1 MGEEENSVYGIR
13 PATDGATAAPTP
25 NLRSEATF
33 SHIYILDFSAR
44 SAPSPKKPAPDALW
58 LGHAAVGARDPA
70 SARYFRTR
78 RLVADDLGPRLE
90 RALDAGERVLLGV
103 DFSLGYPAGFADAAG
118 LPGDGPH
125 WRRTWD
131 YLAGAIT
138 DGDDN
143 ANNRFAVA
151 AGLNQRLA
159 NSGTQRRFWAC
170 PPGAAGPHLTTRRP
184 HVNDEAA
191 PPARRRVVEQRIKSA
206 QEAWK
211 LFTTG
216 SVGSQTLLGIAWLA
230 RLLARPGLA
239 QRHGVWPCTDGFAV
253 PGGLL
258 GGAGLTVAEVYPR
271 LSDDAAAGAEGA
283 GARPSEALPHPIR
296 DAAQVRTLAG
306 MLATRAADGRL
317 AGWFAEPA
325 GLSAADRDRCV
336 AEEGWILGD
345 RLA

>member
-58 LGHAAVGARDPA
+58 LGHAAVGTRDPA

-118 LPGDGPH
+118 LPGDEPP

-159 NSGTQRRFWAC
+159 NSGSQRRFWAC

-191 PPARRRVVEQRIKSA
+191 PPARRRGVEQRIK
-206 QEAWK
+206 
-211 LFTTG
+211 
-216 SVGSQTLLGIAWLA
+216 
-230 RLLARPGLA
+230 
-239 QRHGVWPCTDGFAV
+239 
-253 PGGLL
+253 
-258 GGAGLTVAEVYPR
+258 
-271 LSDDAAAGAEGA
+271 LS
-283 GARPSEALPHPIR
+283 LIHI
-296 DAAQVRTLAG
+296 
-306 MLATRAADGRL
+306 
-317 AGWFAEPA
+317 
-325 GLSAADRDRCV
+325 
-336 AEEGWILGD
+336 
-345 RLA
+345 

>member
-1 MGEEENSVYGIR
+1 M
-13 PATDGATAAPTP
+13 
-25 NLRSEATF
+25 
-33 SHIYILDFSAR
+33 DFSAR
-44 SAPSPKKPAPDALW
+44 SAPSPQKPSPDALW

-118 LPGDGPH
+118 LPDGGPA

-131 YLAGAIT
+131 YLAAAIA
-138 DGDDN
+138 DGEDN

-151 AGLNQRLA
+151 SELNRRLA
-159 NSGTQRRFWAC
+159 SGGTPRRFWAC

-184 HVNDEAA
+184 PVDDEAA
-191 PPARRRVVEQRIKSA
+191 PPARRRVVERRVTSA
-206 QEAWK
+206 HEVWK

-216 SVGSQTLLGIAWLA
+216 SVGGQTLLGIAWLA

-239 QRHGVWPCTDGFAV
+239 SRHAVWPLTDGFA
-253 PGGLL
+253 L
-258 GGAGLTVAEVYPR
+258 GGGVLSGGRLTVAEVYPR
-271 LSDDAAAGAEGA
+271 LSDDAATGA
-283 GARPSEALPHPIR
+283 GASEALPHRVR

-306 MLATRAADGRL
+306 MLAARAADGRL
-317 AGWFAEPA
+317 ARWFAEPE
-325 GLSAADRDRCV
+325 GLSRDERDRCV
-336 AEEGWILGD
+336 GEEGWILGD
-345 RLA
+345 LLARAGGNAGEPPSKGPKPR